1 MSHSGKRIEMI
12 SIEPIGFVTN
22 SRTEPIDDNWDEIQ
36 SIIELNPEFTEAAL
50 QGLDQFS
57 HAEILFHFHLAD
69 EESIER
75 GTRHPRGNPA
85 WPRVGIFA
93 QRGKDRPNR
102 IGSTIVEV
110 VSIDGNRLT
119 VKGLDAINGTPILD
133 IKPVMTGFL
142 PRKEV
147 REPDWSQQLMSHYW

>member
-1 MSHSGKRIEMI
+1 MI
-12 SIEPIGFVTN
+12 AIEPIGFVTN
-22 SRTEPIDDNWDEIQ
+22 CRTEAIDDNWDEIQ
-36 SIIELNPEFTEAAL
+36 SIIELTTEFTEASL

-57 HAEILFHFHLAD
+57 HAEILFHFHLAKA
-69 EESIER
+69 ESIER
-75 GTRHPRGNPA
+75 DARHPRGNPA
-85 WPRVGIFA
+85 WPKVGIFA

-102 IGSTIVEV
+102 IGSTIAEV
-110 VSIDGNRLT
+110 VAVEGNQLT

-147 REPDWSQQLMSHYW
+147 REPDWSKELMSQYW